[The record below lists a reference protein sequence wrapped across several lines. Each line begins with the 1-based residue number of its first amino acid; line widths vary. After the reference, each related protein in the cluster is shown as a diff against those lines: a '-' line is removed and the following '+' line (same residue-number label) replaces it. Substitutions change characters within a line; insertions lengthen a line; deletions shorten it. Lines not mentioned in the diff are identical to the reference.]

1 MNEYVVLKLTCGDVM
16 LATLLNETTDGVV
29 LLDPIKITSVPV
41 VVDGEP
47 SEQII
52 TNPYCVFTR
61 ERSFTFNHKNVLYC
75 KPLNPTI
82 IKYYHKLVL
91 AFGEERVQMEEFY
104 SEEKDVVEKQV
115 LKATKFH

>member
-1 MNEYVVLKLTCGDVM
+1 MNEYVVLKLTCGDMM
-16 LATLLNETTDGVV
+16 LATLLNETADGIF

-61 ERSFTFNHKNVLYC
+61 ERSFTFNHKDILYC
-75 KPLNPTI
+75 KPLNPI
-82 IKYYHKLVL
+82 IVKYYHKLVL

-104 SEEKDVVEKQV
+104 NEEKDVMEKKV
-115 LKATKFH
+115 LKTTKFH